1 MASDTKPRRLKMEDI
16 RSAFPH
22 LAESSVRKRLKQCAD
37 FKRLG
42 PGTEQN
48 YWVLRDQFRLPSK
61 EEIMNMV
68 TPETAC
74 AHYSMQVAEQRLK
87 V

>member
-1 MASDTKPRRLKMEDI
+1 MEDI